1 MIGIENY
8 QELVEMINLNEFKE
22 SLVMARE
29 DLVKSE
35 RNEMARCRGVRENE
49 VNKSTVNS
57 LIRRRLQ
64 SQQTN
69 NGATSVPETFYTKI
83 PRYLLGNT

>member
-57 LIRRRLQ
+57 
-64 SQQTN
+64 QQ
-69 NGATSVPETFYTKI
+69 PDKTKI
-83 PRYLLGNT
+83 AISANQQWCNIGARNILYQNT